1 MYSPEQNGVAELMN
15 STVVPMARSLLNA
28 RGLLVHYW
36 GEEVAAVV
44 YLLNISP
51 TKVVSNKTQCQAWMG
66 QKQQVIHLK
75 VFGCVAY
82 ALVNLLSNLDEKP
95 QKCIFICYNLQ
106 SKAYRLYNPTSG
118 KVIITSNVVFNEESA
133 WEWND
138 LEEDSIIHIRVHTKV
153 GHTWILETTSSDLS
167 SLGSRN
173 TDNAAS
179 VRCNSTPSRS
189 PFSPS
194 LSSRE
199 T

>member
-1 MYSPEQNGVAELMN
+1 MY
-15 STVVPMARSLLNA
+15 
-28 RGLLVHYW
+28 
-36 GEEVAAVV
+36 
-44 YLLNISP
+44 SP
-51 TKVVSNKTQCQAWMG
+51 TKVVSNQTPQEAWTRWNPR
-66 QKQQVIHLK
+66 VRHFK
-75 VFGCVAY
+75 VFGCIAY
-82 ALVNLLSNLDEKP
+82 ALVSLCSKLYKKL
-95 QKCIFICYNLQ
+95 QKCTFICYNLQ